1 MFYQGI
7 YKTHGA
13 VAIRYPRGNEEIV
26 PVKYDYNHENYTVI
40 GDESNK
46 KCIVSYGR
54 EFCESAKAYAE
65 LDDVFL
71 IKLNQIKPIDDT
83 VCEHLKKCETVYFY
97 EESIKSGS
105 VGEIFAS
112 MLIENDI
119 NVHFKHFG
127 IDDEFVKQASVEHQL
142 EHYNLDAKSIIKEV
156 SNG

>member
-1 MFYQGI
+1 M
-7 YKTHGA
+7 
-13 VAIRYPRGNEEIV
+13 
-26 PVKYDYNHENYTVI
+26 
-40 GDESNK
+40 
-46 KCIVSYGR
+46 
-54 EFCESAKAYAE
+54 
-65 LDDVFL
+65 
-71 IKLNQIKPIDDT
+71 
-83 VCEHLKKCETVYFY
+83 CEHLKKCETVYFY

-142 EHYNLDAKSIIKEV
+142 EHYKLDAKSIIKEV